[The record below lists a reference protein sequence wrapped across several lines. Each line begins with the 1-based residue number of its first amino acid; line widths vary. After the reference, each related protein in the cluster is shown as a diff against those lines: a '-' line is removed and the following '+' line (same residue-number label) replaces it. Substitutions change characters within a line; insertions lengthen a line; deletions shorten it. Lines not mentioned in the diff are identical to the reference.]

1 MSVRALMWATAQTAG
16 DDKAKSCL
24 LWLAWHHNDET
35 GLCCPSISTLM
46 REMEVASPTT
56 VRGAINRLCD
66 RGLLTFEREMDPK
79 GFIHRTV
86 YSLPLP
92 QQMTDP
98 RPSANTPP
106 LPQQMTEGG
115 LNAVAPVPQQMTP
128 KGKVERKEKEK
139 EERREAPRARPRSS
153 AYVPPEVASGEIPR
167 DLFNDWMSIRKAKR
181 APLTETGWNAVK
193 REAEKAGLPIARAVS
208 LMVEHSWQGFKAD
221 WQEVRAETARA
232 QGKPEPRQGTLFG
245 AQAPPEQIPQYRSPY
260 AEPSPEVKA
269 RQEEQKARAIR
280 FANRQAALRRQ
291 KAGLDLPKSMAEW
304 LEPGYVEGTGA
315 GAETEAGGEIKCR
328 A

>member
-46 REMEVASPTT
+46 REMEVASPAT

-92 QQMTDP
+92 QQMTGP
-98 RPSANTPP
+98 RPSANDRP
-106 LPQQMTEGG
+106 LPQQITGGG
-115 LNAVAPVPQQMTP
+115 LTAVVPVPQQMTP
-128 KGKVERKEKEK
+128 KEKQERKEKGK
-139 EERREAPRARPRSS
+139 EEREEGAAAPAARTRSS
-153 AYVPPEVASGEIPR
+153 SFIPPEVASGEIPR
-167 DLFNDWMSIRKAKR
+167 DVFNDWMKIRRAKR
-181 APLTETGWNAVK
+181 APLTATAWAGVV
-193 REAEKAGLPIARAVS
+193 REAGKAGLPIARAVE
-208 LMVEHSWQGFKAD
+208 LMVEHSWQGLKAG
-221 WQEVRAETARA
+221 WQDVQAEAARA
-232 QGKPEPRQGTLFG
+232 QGKPEPRQGTLF
-245 AQAPPEQIPQYRSPY
+245 APQAPPQEQYRSPY

-269 RQEEQKARAIR
+269 RQKAQQERATR
-280 FANRQAALRRQ
+280 WANYQAALRRQ
-291 KAGLDLPKSMAEW
+291 KQGLELPKSMAGW
-304 LEPGYVEGTGA
+304 LEPGYVEGI
-315 GAETEAGGEIKCR
+315 EGELKCN